1 MKAALR
7 KEMKHAP
14 FTASFSSVNRK
25 SATPGISNEDSARE
39 EEDLN
44 RFHAQVIIEA
54 LTPFLGVLVD
64 PRPDSPPR
72 K

>member
-7 KEMKHAP
+7 KEMKHDP
-14 FTASFSSVNRK
+14 ITTSFSSVNRI
-25 SATPGISNEDSARE
+25 SAAPEISKEDSSRE

-44 RFHAQVIIEA
+44 RFHAQLIIEA

-64 PRPDSPPR
+64 RRPDSTPR